1 MVVLF
6 KSTGRYKEEPSSSRE
21 THYWLREKSSCTLG
35 KTKKFLSVNCVYMM
49 ANDMSLFL
57 SFINIEAELLWP
69 HLLLYNSYIVD
80 IRISVQNDKCAP
92 VEEAFYW
99 AMAVPDLQPAL
110 VPNKASRKFCRCL
123 KGTKEREPFLTV
135 SLLFK
140 EWSSYKIQGDR

>member
-1 MVVLF
+1 
-6 KSTGRYKEEPSSSRE
+6 
-21 THYWLREKSSCTLG
+21 
-35 KTKKFLSVNCVYMM
+35 M

-57 SFINIEAELLWP
+57 SFINTEAELLWP
-69 HLLLYNSYIVD
+69 HLLLYNSHIVD
-80 IRISVQNDKCAP
+80 IRISVQNDKGAP
-92 VEEAFYW
+92 VEEASYG
-99 AMAVPDLQPAL
+99 AMAVPDLQPAP

>member
-21 THYWLREKSSCTLG
+21 THYWLREKSSCTFG
-35 KTKKFLSVNCVYMM
+35 KTKKFLSVSCVYMM
-49 ANDMSLFL
+49 AKDIWLIP
-57 SFINIEAELLWP
+57 FIHKYRGRAIMVSST
-69 HLLLYNSYIVD
+69 LYNSYIVD
-80 IRISVQNDKCAP
+80 IRISVQNDKGAP

-99 AMAVPDLQPAL
+99 AMAVPDLQPVP